1 MAQATTLTTAPGKR
15 RTKAHSAIEA
25 ANLAIERLSP
35 DQRIEELRKGFPA
48 VVVVKLANQMGWS
61 QEHAI
66 AVFKLKRSTVIR
78 KLREETPLDTPD
90 SERLLSVMDMIEQ
103 VRQMVARSGD
113 ASGFDASK
121 WLAAWLDAPNPALGG
136 RPPSDY
142 LDTNEGVQIVRRL
155 LAQMETGA
163 FA

>member
-1 MAQATTLTTAPGKR
+1 MAQTTTLTTVRGKR
-15 RTKAHSAIEA
+15 RIKVRPAIEA
-25 ANLAIERLSP
+25 VNLAIERLSP
-35 DQRIEELRKGFPA
+35 NQRIDELRKGFPA
-48 VVVVKLANQMGWS
+48 VVVVELANKMGWS

-66 AVFKLKRSTVIR
+66 DVFKLKRSTVIR
-78 KLREETPLDTPD
+78 KLRDEKPLDTPD

-113 ASGFDASK
+113 AIGFDASK

-136 RPPSDY
+136 RLPSDY

-163 FA
+163 YA